1 MANIA
6 YNPAEDPMMATISD
20 PEYPPDTGTLS
31 TMGNSLESFT
41 SSDSV
46 ATRRILETIDY
57 HALFN

>member
-1 MANIA
+1 
-6 YNPAEDPMMATISD
+6 MMATISD